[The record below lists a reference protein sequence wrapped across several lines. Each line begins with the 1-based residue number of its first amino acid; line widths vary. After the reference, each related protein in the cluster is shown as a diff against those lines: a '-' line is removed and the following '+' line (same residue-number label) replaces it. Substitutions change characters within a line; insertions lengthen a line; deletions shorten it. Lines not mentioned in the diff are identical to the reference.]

1 MSGENDRE
9 GRSDYVFRVREQTRQ
24 HLQNLLS
31 ENEKLRRSTAAL
43 ESERNRLLAE
53 KMTLQEKLLSLREE
67 FDNFQREQ
75 ADLRRRLAETEA
87 ENRQFSLQSLEIEQ
101 QNNNLA
107 NLYVASY
114 QLHGTLDHGEVVAAI
129 QEIVIN
135 LIGCEEFGIYEVDDE
150 GRALRLAG
158 SFGIDP
164 AVYATVPLG
173 SGLIGRAAA
182 TGARYLLGNPP
193 GTPAPREVHLTA
205 CIPLKLGEKVLGA
218 LAIFRLLAH
227 KRGLEPV
234 DHELIDLLATH
245 AATALYVSR
254 LHREKVEAARL
265 S

>member
-1 MSGENDRE
+1 MSGENE
-9 GRSDYVFRVREQTRQ
+9 GPGDYVFRVREQTRQ
-24 HLQNLLS
+24 HLRDLLS

-43 ESERNRLLAE
+43 ESERSRLLAE
-53 KMTLQEKLLSLREE
+53 KMVLQEKLLSLREE
-67 FDNFQREQ
+67 LDYFHREQ
-75 ADLRRRLAETEA
+75 GDLRRRLAETEA

-114 QLHGTLDHGEVVAAI
+114 QLHATLDHDEVVAAVK
-129 QEIVIN
+129 EIVIN
-135 LIGCEEFGIYEVDDE
+135 LIGCEEFGVYEMDDD
-150 GRALRLAG
+150 GRALRLTG
-158 SFGIDP
+158 WFGIDP

-182 TGARYLLGNPP
+182 TGARYLLGDPP
-193 GTPAPREVHLTA
+193 GTPAPREAHLTA
-205 CIPLKLGEKVLGA
+205 CIPLKLGERVLGA
-218 LAIFRLLAH
+218 LAIFRLLSH

-254 LHREKVEAARL
+254 LHREKVEAASRPA
-265 S
+265 